1 VIVFSK
7 SKGSVGGVMRL
18 TPAVQLLGLG
28 SYVAVCIAGGTIGGF
43 FLDGALGTGKVLTLG
58 GLALGLVAA
67 FYGGYRMLMDTLA
80 DIQKWEERAA
90 RKQQKK

>member
-1 VIVFSK
+1 
-7 SKGSVGGVMRL
+7 MRL

-28 SYVAVCIAGGTIGGF
+28 SYVAVCIAGGAIGGF
-43 FLDGALGTGKVLTLG
+43 FLDGALGTGKLLTLG

>member
-1 VIVFSK
+1 
-7 SKGSVGGVMRL
+7 MRL

-28 SYVAVCIAGGTIGGF
+28 SYIAVCIAGGTIGGYY
-43 FLDGALGTGKVLTLG
+43 LDEALGTGRILTLG

-80 DIQKWEERAA
+80 DIQRWEERAA
-90 RKQQKK
+90 RKRQK

>member
-1 VIVFSK
+1 
-7 SKGSVGGVMRL
+7 MRL

-28 SYVAVCIAGGTIGGF
+28 SYVAVCIAGGTIGGY

-80 DIQKWEERAA
+80 DIQRWEERAA
-90 RKQQKK
+90 RKRAEEVA

>member
-1 VIVFSK
+1 
-7 SKGSVGGVMRL
+7 MRL

-28 SYVAVCIAGGTIGGF
+28 SYVAVCIAGGTIGGY

-80 DIQKWEERAA
+80 DIQRWEARAA
-90 RKQQKK
+90 RNRQQKK